1 MPTAEEGAEEA
12 TQGQAMER
20 ARPQGLPAE
29 AFESHVFEVGEGG
42 CLALAREDAIQGFL
56 KGIPP
61 ALAGLWDLA
70 PSPLALFPF
79 LRSGSPA
86 SAWAA
91 LVGESD
97 SLHILFFRGD
107 DFLAYAKLFSGW
119 EDAGRDAAAYAREL
133 KKALVYHFGGRF
145 AAEALTLL
153 RIGRDGPGGEIAS
166 SLKGLGIPMSGPDWG
181 ILSGIPPDFRLAA
194 ALAWSGREQ
203 EAASFSGSSPAAA
216 LAERGWML
224 RAGKLARYG
233 VPALGALALAVA
245 LLGAAA
251 LGLRWTV
258 EAKAK
263 SWSGELRRWDEFQR
277 RRSTVEAELNG
288 MQGLLSRR
296 TAVYADLQRIA
307 PRLPAETWLE
317 AWEAECSGS
326 RCQYRLEGFAASEA
340 RVPEFLSALGRSGAT
355 GPLRLKATEKIK
367 AEAVEQKTGIAA
379 NRRELV
385 RFQLGSAP

>member
-1 MPTAEEGAEEA
+1 
-12 TQGQAMER
+12 
-20 ARPQGLPAE
+20 
-29 AFESHVFEVGEGG
+29 
-42 CLALAREDAIQGFL
+42 
-56 KGIPP
+56 
-61 ALAGLWDLA
+61 
-70 PSPLALFPF
+70 
-79 LRSGSPA
+79 
-86 SAWAA
+86 
-91 LVGESD
+91 
-97 SLHILFFRGD
+97 
-107 DFLAYAKLFSGW
+107 
-119 EDAGRDAAAYAREL
+119 
-133 KKALVYHFGGRF
+133 
-145 AAEALTLL
+145 
-153 RIGRDGPGGEIAS
+153 
-166 SLKGLGIPMSGPDWG
+166 
-181 ILSGIPPDFRLAA
+181 
-194 ALAWSGREQ
+194 
-203 EAASFSGSSPAAA
+203 
-216 LAERGWML
+216 ML